1 MHSHR
6 SPKTTS
12 WIVKLMWN
20 HGNAPHNEMMW
31 GHLIQ
36 FSRRNNYPQRSGTR
50 PLLRWLH
57 SLKWTDLAFA
67 FERGPMDPVQF
78 HESRGQCHGVIVG
91 LRLDER
97 ITADHLFLDL
107 QAFSG

>member
-1 MHSHR
+1 MMHSHR

-31 GHLIQ
+31 GHFIQ

-50 PLLRWLH
+50 PFSYSTSRSSTGTVSHTVCGWGH
-57 SLKWTDLAFA
+57 GGTRYISTSLKLHTGLVNPAAISDVRGRHTFA
-67 FERGPMDPVQF
+67 VPLP
-78 HESRGQCHGVIVG
+78 
-91 LRLDER
+91 
-97 ITADHLFLDL
+97 
-107 QAFSG
+107 